1 MGRSERGEGS
11 EEGPCELFLEQRE
24 VCTSLR
30 ECRTQ
35 EAGNVKASSGSGR
48 RSCHLVAPS
57 DYKELRLLKTV
68 GPVDEGG

>member
-1 MGRSERGEGS
+1 MEDPLTSNRQLLYSKAQGRVLRMELTGGGNAGRSERGEGS

-35 EAGNVKASSGSGR
+35 E
-48 RSCHLVAPS
+48 
-57 DYKELRLLKTV
+57 T
-68 GPVDEGG
+68 

>member
-11 EEGPCELFLEQRE
+11 EEGPCELFLEQGG
-24 VCTSLR
+24 VHQSAGVPH
-30 ECRTQ
+30 
-35 EAGNVKASSGSGR
+35 AGNLKASSGSGR
-48 RSCHLVAPS
+48 RSCHLVAPR